1 MSINSTYC
9 ITLKLQALI
18 LWAFSQLLLFRIEIS
33 ERLNRI
39 VILRAMKSN
48 YWTSWR
54 LLFYL
59 NYCLWHLDLNHY
71 FNLYICLSF
80 YPAFLCQTSE
90 FHHVQCQVPH
100 LIASTVGWVQ
110 DWGRSAILITY
121 DNYTYILN
129 LKLVW
134 SKCNILKYSFLGQA
148 RCARSPAS

>member
-18 LWAFSQLLLFRIEIS
+18 LWAFSQLLFRIEIS

-48 YWTSWR
+48 YWTPWR

-100 LIASTVGWVQ
+100 LIASTARMSLPTSKAVIPRIGSLRV
-110 DWGRSAILITY
+110 
-121 DNYTYILN
+121 NLN
-129 LKLVW
+129 NSYYCL
-134 SKCNILKYSFLGQA
+134 CIRDF
-148 RCARSPAS
+148 